1 LTAQMSDEVVLRDRT
16 YGLTEAKGA
25 GLFDPAEVG
34 LHLLPRCTA
43 CWRGF
48 VCRYEL
54 QGEEL
59 VLGYLHVALNTM
71 RGLES
76 ALRSAPIINRVGPTT
91 PDEPRAGFS
100 AIYEGLGLGVPFTGE
115 MLLGSGFIRE
125 LYVHMGFHPAW
136 KHREVKRLTFEQGR
150 MIEERGVSTQVAQIR
165 AQGGRLSP
173 RSGAY
178 S

>member
-1 LTAQMSDEVVLRDRT
+1 M
-16 YGLTEAKGA
+16 
-25 GLFDPAEVG
+25 
-34 LHLLPRCTA
+34 
-43 CWRGF
+43 
-48 VCRYEL
+48 
-54 QGEEL
+54 
-59 VLGYLHVALNTM
+59 VLGHLHVALNTM

-76 ALRSAPIINRVGPTT
+76 ALRSAPIINGVGFAT

-136 KHREVKRLTFEQGR
+136 KHREVKRPTFEQGR